1 MSILKPEMNLCE
13 NKLYNFFSQDF
24 NSIQGG
30 HFWGCSW
37 IPLYV
42 SRKAPLPKI
51 CHIYSTMVKLDTVTP
66 YLKNI

>member
-24 NSIQGG
+24 NSIQDG

-66 YLKNI
+66 